1 MPIPFLMLG
10 LSIIY
15 MIFYGV
21 KIPDRIAFI
30 VVGIMSLLGFFID
43 NVLLFEGVMVNIILL
58 FSILSAVSIL
68 MYREN
73 LKSLIFYFIFLIFS
87 STIYLFA
94 IYLNIELST
103 ALRIEFIFIFTLV
116 LSIFLIRNIRLCISF
131 VMSSYIFYELINI
144 LFVRIYIG
152 SVTVISIDTFCFV
165 IYSVAILL
173 VLNFCYNFLK
183 KKFAQEKLNV

>member
-10 LSIIY
+10 LSVIY

-30 VVGIMSLLGFFID
+30 VVGILSLLGFFID

-116 LSIFLIRNIRLCISF
+116 ISIFLIRNIRLCISF
-131 VMSSYIFYELINI
+131 VMSAYIFYELINI

>member
-1 MPIPFLMLG
+1 MLG